1 MFLLLSS
8 NALARAHP
16 CEQSC
21 LRLWT
26 FLFTND
32 SLFVHMGEPLT
43 TTKQRYINNE
53 ANANEI
59 RVFIR

>member
-1 MFLLLSS
+1 M
-8 NALARAHP
+8 
-16 CEQSC
+16 
-21 LRLWT
+21 WT